1 MTTLVTGAT
10 GFLGSHVARQLVSAG
25 QSVRVLVRPNSNLA
39 ALAGLN
45 VEYFEGDLR
54 DRSSLERAVCGVRRV
69 FHVAADY
76 RLWAPLPEEIYQNNV
91 EGTRKLLDAV
101 AAVNSSVER
110 VVYTSTVATIAVP
123 RHGALP
129 NENTHATCDEMI
141 GHYKR
146 SKFLAEQV
154 AVEAAAAGVPVVI
167 VNPTAP
173 VGPWDWKPTPTGR
186 IILDFLKGKM
196 PAYVD
201 TGLNVAPVEDIA
213 AGHLLAA
220 EKGRVGER
228 YILGGR
234 NMTLKQILDALSAI
248 TGRPA
253 PRVRLPHAV
262 ALAAGYA
269 DQLFS
274 RLAGR
279 QPQIPVEGVK
289 MSRHRMFVESDKAA
303 RELGYNPGSVEAA
316 LERAVRWYEQHGYW
330 GAGAGNKSVAR
341 AAAA

>member
-10 GFLGSHVARQLVSAG
+10 GFVGSHVARQLVAAG
-25 QSVRVLVRPNSNLA
+25 HTVRVLVRSTSNLA
-39 ALAGLN
+39 VLEGLP
-45 VEYFEGDLR
+45 VEPVEGDLR
-54 DRSSLERAVCGVRRV
+54 DAASLDRAVQGARQV

-76 RLWAPLPEEIYQNNV
+76 RLWTRNPEELYDSNV
-91 EGTRKLLDAV
+91 EGTRRLLNAV
-101 AAVNSSVER
+101 QRAGVER
-110 VVYTSTVATIAVP
+110 IVYTSTVATIAVP

-129 NENTHATCDEMI
+129 NEQTQATLDEMI

-146 SKFLAEQV
+146 SKFLAEQ
-154 AVEAAAAGVPVVI
+154 AAIEAARAGVPVVI

-173 VGPWDWKPTPTGR
+173 VGPGDWKPTPTGR
-186 IILDFLKGKM
+186 IILDFLQGKM

-201 TGLNVAPVEDIA
+201 TGLNVAAVEDVA

-228 YILGGR
+228 YILGAR

-253 PRVRLPHAV
+253 PRVRLPHAI

-269 DQLFS
+269 DEFYS

-279 QPQIPVEGVK
+279 EPQIPVEGVK
-289 MSRHRMFVESDKAA
+289 MSRHKMFVESDKAE
-303 RELGYNPGSVEAA
+303 RELGYKPGKVEAA
-316 LERAVRWYEQHGYW
+316 LERAVRWYAEHGYIPNR
-330 GAGAGNKSVAR
+330 AGGKRVTQ

>member
-10 GFLGSHVARQLVSAG
+10 GFVGSHVARQLVNQG
-25 QSVRVLVRPNSNLA
+25 HTVRIFARKTSNAEILA
-39 ALAGLN
+39 DLP
-45 VEYFEGDLR
+45 VERADGDLR
-54 DRSSLERAVCGVRRV
+54 DARSIEKAMVGVRRV

-76 RLWAPLPEEIYQNNV
+76 RLWTPKPEEIYESNV
-91 EGTRKLLDAV
+91 EGTRRLLE
-101 AAVNSSVER
+101 AAHRAGVER
-110 VVYTSTVATIAVP
+110 IVYTSTVATIAVP

-129 NENTHATCDEMI
+129 NEETQSDIGEMI

-146 SKFLAEQV
+146 SKFMAEQE
-154 AVEAAAAGVPVVI
+154 AIRAAAAGVPVVI

-173 VGPWDWKPTPTGR
+173 VGPGDWKPTPTGR
-186 IILDFLKGKM
+186 IILDFLNGKM

-201 TGLNVAPVEDIA
+201 TGLNVVAVEDVA

-220 EKGRVGER
+220 EKGRIGER
-228 YILGGR
+228 YILGAR

-253 PRVRLPHAV
+253 PRLRLPHAV

-269 DQLFS
+269 DEFIA
-274 RLAGR
+274 RLRGR
-279 QPQIPVEGVK
+279 EPQIPVEGVK
-289 MSRHRMFVESDKAA
+289 MSRHRMFVESDKAG
-303 RELGYNPGSVEAA
+303 RELGYKPGSVEAA
-316 LERAVRWYEQHGYW
+316 LERAVRWYESHGYIR
-330 GAGAGNKSVAR
+330 GKTSHVPVAH

>member
-1 MTTLVTGAT
+1 
-10 GFLGSHVARQLVSAG
+10 
-25 QSVRVLVRPNSNLA
+25 
-39 ALAGLN
+39 
-45 VEYFEGDLR
+45 
-54 DRSSLERAVCGVRRV
+54 
-69 FHVAADY
+69 
-76 RLWAPLPEEIYQNNV
+76 
-91 EGTRKLLDAV
+91 
-101 AAVNSSVER
+101 
-110 VVYTSTVATIAVP
+110 
-123 RHGALP
+123 
-129 NENTHATCDEMI
+129 
-141 GHYKR
+141 
-146 SKFLAEQV
+146 
-154 AVEAAAAGVPVVI
+154 
-167 VNPTAP
+167 
-173 VGPWDWKPTPTGR
+173 
-186 IILDFLKGKM
+186 LKGKM

-228 YILGGR
+228 YILGGC

-269 DQLFS
+269 DQFFS

-289 MSRHRMFVESDKAA
+289 MSRHRMFVESDKAV
-303 RELGYNPGSVEAA
+303 RELGYKPGSVEAA
-316 LERAVRWYEQHGYW
+316 LERAVRWYEQHGYL

-341 AAAA
+341 AATA

>member
-1 MTTLVTGAT
+1 V
-10 GFLGSHVARQLVSAG
+10 
-25 QSVRVLVRPNSNLA
+25 
-39 ALAGLN
+39 GL
-45 VEYFEGDLR
+45 
-54 DRSSLERAVCGVRRV
+54 
-69 FHVAADY
+69 
-76 RLWAPLPEEIYQNNV
+76 
-91 EGTRKLLDAV
+91 
-101 AAVNSSVER
+101 
-110 VVYTSTVATIAVP
+110 
-123 RHGALP
+123 
-129 NENTHATCDEMI
+129 
-141 GHYKR
+141 
-146 SKFLAEQV
+146 
-154 AVEAAAAGVPVVI
+154 
-167 VNPTAP
+167 
-173 VGPWDWKPTPTGR
+173 TGR

-303 RELGYNPGSVEAA
+303 RELGYNPGSIEAA

>member
-1 MTTLVTGAT
+1 MTTLVTGAS

-54 DRSSLERAVCGVRRV
+54 DANSLERAVHGVRRV

-76 RLWAPLPEEIYQNNV
+76 RLWAPLPEEIYENNV

-101 AAVNSSVER
+101 AALNSGVER

-228 YILGGR
+228 YILGGC

-269 DQLFS
+269 DQFFS
-274 RLAGR
+274 RLTGR

-289 MSRHRMFVESDKAA
+289 MSRHRMFVESDKAV
-303 RELGYNPGSVEAA
+303 RELGYKPGSVEAA
-316 LERAVRWYEQHGYW
+316 LERAVRWYEQHGYL

>member
-1 MTTLVTGAT
+1 MTTLVTGAS
-10 GFLGSHVARQLVSAG
+10 GFVGSHVTRQLVSAG
-25 QSVRVLVRPNSNLA
+25 QSVRVLVRRGSNLA
-39 ALAGLN
+39 ALGGLH
-45 VEYFEGDLR
+45 VECFEGDLR
-54 DRSSLERAVCGVRRV
+54 DTSSLERAMLGVRRV
-69 FHVAADY
+69 YHVAADY
-76 RLWAPLPEEIYQNNV
+76 RLWTPRPEEIYETNV
-91 EGTRKLLDAV
+91 EGTRRLL
-101 AAVNSSVER
+101 AAAKNAGVER
-110 VVYTSTVATIAVP
+110 IVYTSTVATIAVP

-129 NENTHATCDEMI
+129 NEDTRATVDEMI

-154 AVEAAAAGVPVVI
+154 AVEAAADGIPVVI

-201 TGLNVAPVEDIA
+201 TGLNVAAVEDIA

-220 EKGRVGER
+220 EKGRIGER
-228 YILGGR
+228 YILGAR
-234 NMTLKQILDALSAI
+234 NMTLKQILDALSGI

-279 QPQIPVEGVK
+279 EPQIPVEGVK

-303 RELGYNPGSVEAA
+303 RELGYQPTSVEAA
-316 LERAVRWYEQHGYW
+316 LERAVRWYELHGYL
-330 GAGAGNKSVAR
+330 ATGAGNKSVAHK
-341 AAAA
+341 AAA

>member
-1 MTTLVTGAT
+1 V
-10 GFLGSHVARQLVSAG
+10 GSHVARQLVSAG

-54 DRSSLERAVCGVRRV
+54 DRNSLERAVHGVRRV

-76 RLWAPLPEEIYQNNV
+76 RLWAPLPEEIYENNV

-101 AAVNSSVER
+101 AALNSSVER

-228 YILGGR
+228 YILGGC

-274 RLAGR
+274 RLTGR
-279 QPQIPVEGVK
+279 RPQIPVEGVK

>member
-10 GFLGSHVARQLVSAG
+10 GFVGSHVARQLVAAG
-25 QSVRVLVRPNSNLA
+25 EAVRVLVRARSNLA
-39 ALAGLN
+39 VLDGLQ
-45 VEYFEGDLR
+45 VEPVEGDLR
-54 DRSSLERAVCGVRRV
+54 DAASLESAMQGVRRV
-69 FHVAADY
+69 YHVAADY
-76 RLWAPLPEEIYQNNV
+76 RLWTPKPAEIYESNV
-91 EGTRKLLDAV
+91 EGTRRLL
-101 AAVNSSVER
+101 AAAHRAGVQR
-110 VVYTSTVATIAVP
+110 IVYTSTVATIAVP

-129 NENTHATCDEMI
+129 NEQTQATLEEMI
-141 GHYKR
+141 GHYKL

-154 AVEAAAAGVPVVI
+154 AIEAARGGVPVVI

-173 VGPWDWKPTPTGR
+173 IGPGDWKPTPTGR
-186 IILDFLKGKM
+186 IVLDFLHGKM

-201 TGLNVAPVEDIA
+201 TGLNVAAVEDVA

-220 EKGRVGER
+220 EKGRIGGR
-228 YILGGR
+228 YILGAR

-253 PRVRLPHAV
+253 PRVRLPHAI

-269 DQLFS
+269 DQWFS

-279 QPQIPVEGVK
+279 EPLIPVEGVK
-289 MSRHRMFVESDKAA
+289 MSRHRMFVESDKAE
-303 RELGYNPGSVEAA
+303 RELGYKPTSVEAA
-316 LERAVRWYEQHGYW
+316 LKRAVTWYQQHGYLN
-330 GAGAGNKSVAR
+330 AGAGNKSVAQ